1 MDRWKLQRNTDPV
14 DRGGKAFGR
23 KRLPIL
29 QGIPTNVRNC
39 CEVRQ
44 ANRAARNRPTPSI
57 SDPQAKQGTG
67 VGHGESLSGPFSAP
81 LDTGGFGGG
90 QDGVNG
96 LGLAGRGGI
105 FQSQRSAQ
113 LQLVPARGRR
123 MPEGESFTPTNVA
136 APGRQGA
143 ELPKSGL
150 AGDLMSVI
158 DEQGDCT
165 LWFCVKGET
174 EGAPSR
180 WAEVLLGPSFDGQA

>member
-1 MDRWKLQRNTDPV
+1 MGL
-14 DRGGKAFGR
+14 
-23 KRLPIL
+23 
-29 QGIPTNVRNC
+29 
-39 CEVRQ
+39 
-44 ANRAARNRPTPSI
+44 
-57 SDPQAKQGTG
+57 
-67 VGHGESLSGPFSAP
+67 GHGESPNGPFSAP
-81 LDTGGFGGG
+81 LDTGVFGGG

-113 LQLVPARGRR
+113 VQLVPARGRQ